1 MKDSQNQNQKF
12 NKEQIERLLSISE
25 SELTKKEG
33 DILKSFEML
42 NIQEFMVLDILFYL
56 HLIHSVYNN
65 IIDLEEFALQ
75 YFERS
80 SKTIEIIAWL
90 LRYHNTDGL
99 IYEEKTNSSLIIT
112 KLENLNEVIKTQN
125 NDLELVYNTLTKT
138 YYEIQKIVFE

>member
-1 MKDSQNQNQKF
+1 MKDSQNQNQEF

-56 HLIHSVYNN
+56 HLIHILYNN
-65 IIDLEEFALQ
+65 IINLEEFALQ

-90 LRYHNTDGL
+90 LRHYTDGL
-99 IYEEKTNSSLIIT
+99 IYKEKTNSSLIIT

>member
-80 SKTIEIIAWL
+80 SKTIEIIAWFS
-90 LRYHNTDGL
+90 N
-99 IYEEKTNSSLIIT
+99 NFFNFIIV
-112 KLENLNEVIKTQN
+112 NL
-125 NDLELVYNTLTKT
+125 
-138 YYEIQKIVFE
+138 F

>member
-1 MKDSQNQNQKF
+1 MKDSQNQNQEF

-56 HLIHSVYNN
+56 HLIHILYNN
-65 IIDLEEFALQ
+65 IINLEEFALQ

-90 LRYHNTDGL
+90 LRHHTDGL
-99 IYEEKTNSSLIIT
+99 IYKEKTNSSLIIT

>member
-90 LRYHNTDGL
+90 LRYHKNGL

>member
-1 MKDSQNQNQKF
+1 MKDSQNQNQEF

-56 HLIHSVYNN
+56 HLIHILYNN
-65 IIDLEEFALQ
+65 IINLEEFTLQ

-90 LRYHNTDGL
+90 LRHYTDGL
-99 IYEEKTNSSLIIT
+99 IYKEKTNSSLIIT